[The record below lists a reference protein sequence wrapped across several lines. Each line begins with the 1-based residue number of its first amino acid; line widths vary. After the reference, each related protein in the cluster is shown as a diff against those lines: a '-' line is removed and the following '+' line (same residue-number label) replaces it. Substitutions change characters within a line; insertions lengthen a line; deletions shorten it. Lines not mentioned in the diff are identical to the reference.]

1 MVDHI
6 LDLAILK
13 GASREG
19 HDPVA
24 HQNALQIDGLVVGL
38 DEVVHIDELGQVRNV
53 FARVTL
59 TSNPERVLG
68 ILGVFNEEV

>member
-13 GASREG
+13 GASSEW
-19 HDPVA
+19 HDPIA
-24 HQNALQIDGLVVGL
+24 HQNALQIDGFVVRL
-38 DEVVHIDELGQVRNV
+38 DEVVHIDELCQVRNV

-59 TSNPERVLG
+59 ASYPERVLG
-68 ILGVFNEEV
+68 ILGVFHEEV